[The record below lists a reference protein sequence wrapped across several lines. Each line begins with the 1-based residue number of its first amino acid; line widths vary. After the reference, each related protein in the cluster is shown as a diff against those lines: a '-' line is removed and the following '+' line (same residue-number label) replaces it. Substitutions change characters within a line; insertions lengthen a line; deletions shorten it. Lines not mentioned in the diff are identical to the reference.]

1 MEDNFTTI
9 KEFVDSIFEKYP
21 QNIAYRFFRDEVIED
36 RTYTDLRNDVYG
48 LASYF
53 VKNGCTG
60 KHIAIIGST
69 SYEWVVSFLAII
81 ISSNVAVPIDK
92 MLLEKEMMFLLEKGD
107 IDAILYDDEFEYI
120 AKQAKKKIEAVKDIY
135 ALMGEKFAGFLK
147 TKEQPMP
154 ETDPNSLAEILFT
167 SGTTGVSKG
176 VMLSQTNIV
185 SNLYEIHRLDYAS
198 NFPGPKI
205 VLSVLPIHHTFELTV
220 DNLGILCYG
229 ATICIN
235 DKLENIA
242 ANINIFKP
250 SVLLIVPAIAEALYK
265 KVKDATSEL
274 IFSRVTA

>member
-135 ALMGEKFAGFLK
+135 
-147 TKEQPMP
+147 
-154 ETDPNSLAEILFT
+154 
-167 SGTTGVSKG
+167 
-176 VMLSQTNIV
+176 
-185 SNLYEIHRLDYAS
+185 
-198 NFPGPKI
+198 
-205 VLSVLPIHHTFELTV
+205 
-220 DNLGILCYG
+220 
-229 ATICIN
+229 
-235 DKLENIA
+235 
-242 ANINIFKP
+242 
-250 SVLLIVPAIAEALYK
+250 
-265 KVKDATSEL
+265 
-274 IFSRVTA
+274 